1 MSYFR
6 YFPLVDYTFGDEKL
20 PDAFQNIA
28 IYSEIFDEVK
38 NNIAFYQD
46 YYIPEGERPDQTSY
60 FLYQSST
67 LHWTFFLMNDKL
79 RERGWPLSNQDLVDK
94 AQKDY
99 SETTLTTR
107 TRLTDKFKVGQTI
120 TGSASGATGVISHRH
135 LDFGQ
140 VVIRNKTGNFTAGEL
155 VTSFNTDDELESI
168 TLFSSSPE
176 YLSAHHYENAA
187 GEYVDI
193 DPEVGPGSLLSEVS
207 YLDRLFVQNEELKQ
221 IIVIKPSALNA
232 VVSSFREAVST

>member
-99 SETTLTTR
+99 NETTLTTR

-120 TGSASGATGVISHRH
+120 TGSSSGATGVISHRH

-168 TLFSSSPE
+168 TLFSSGPE

-221 IIVIKPSALNA
+221 IKVIKPSALNA